1 MRARG
6 CILVAVTLVCAAC
19 QGAPAT
25 ETADTQA
32 APAKAADPM
41 PVADDTP
48 RITGDQL
55 AEVFAN
61 TDVFVLDVRR
71 PDELQQL
78 GTVAGYTNIPI
89 EELGDRL
96 DELPRDRPILT
107 A

>member
-1 MRARG
+1 MRVLTG
-6 CILVAVTLVCAAC
+6 CTLVAVTLGCAAC

-32 APAKAADPM
+32 APAEAAAKA
-41 PVADDTP
+41 P

-55 AEVFAN
+55 AEVFAKA
-61 TDVFVLDVRR
+61 DVFVLDVRR